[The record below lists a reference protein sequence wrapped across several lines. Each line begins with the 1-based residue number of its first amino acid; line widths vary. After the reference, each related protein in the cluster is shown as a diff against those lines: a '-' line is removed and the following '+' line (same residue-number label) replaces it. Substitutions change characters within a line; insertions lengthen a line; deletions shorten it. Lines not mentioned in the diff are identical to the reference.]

1 MILCT
6 QLLYRSFNS
15 GNCGAS
21 AQCSKVPLDKEVGQV
36 AKNIVVPSTEIVID
50 ICTKKSIHISDADDG
65 PGFLKIA
72 SARVRALRNIF
83 EDASDC
89 IIFLEMSGKILDV
102 NKKAIEVFGRSRKE
116 LLGRHLRNGTV
127 PTGDTSRQLINFAEV
142 LASRK
147 EVLCIRTKGREGKEF
162 ILECSPSIIKIG
174 NKPIAIVIIARDI
187 TERKKMED
195 ELRRY
200 ANDLES
206 LVEERTKKLKEAERL
221 AAIGELAMMV
231 GHDLRNPLASMEYAS
246 YYLRTNYVSN
256 LDNDG
261 LRMLKLIE
269 EDIGRSNKIVNDLLD
284 YAVKIKLDLEI
295 TDVKSILK
303 ETYRFLKV
311 PENIKVVDLTKY
323 EPKIR
328 VDFLK
333 IQRVFINMLKNA
345 IDAMPDG
352 GTLTIE
358 SKEAKGNVEVTISDT
373 GTGMSEETLEKL
385 WTPLFTTKAKGM
397 GFGLAISK
405 RLIEA
410 HEGNVSAR
418 SELEKGTTFT
428 ITIPIEPQQRDL
440 ANP

>member
-1 MILCT
+1 M
-6 QLLYRSFNS
+6 
-15 GNCGAS
+15 GAS
-21 AQCSKVPLDKEVGQV
+21 PVPRLSLNKEVGQM
-36 AKNIVVPSTEIVID
+36 AKNIIVPSTEVVID
-50 ICTKKSIHISDADDG
+50 ISAKKSMRFSQADDE
-65 PGFLKIA
+65 PDFLKIA

-89 IIFLEMSGKILDV
+89 IIFLEMSGRILDV
-102 NKKAIEVFGRSRKE
+102 NKKAVEVFGRSRKE
-116 LLGRHLRNGTV
+116 LLGRHLRNGAV
-127 PTGDTSRQLINFAEV
+127 PTGDTSRQRTNFAKV
-142 LASRK
+142 LAGRK
-147 EVLCIRTKGREGKEF
+147 EVLCIRIKSREGKEF

-174 NKPIAIVIIARDI
+174 NKTIAIVIIARDI
-187 TERKKMED
+187 TERKNMED

-200 ANDLES
+200 TKGLEG

-256 LDNDG
+256 LDKDG
-261 LRMLKLIE
+261 LKMLQMIE
-269 EDIGRSNKIVNDLLD
+269 EDIGRSNKIVMDLLD

-311 PENIKVVDLTKY
+311 PESIKIVDLAKD
-323 EPKIR
+323 EPKIK

-333 IQRVFINMLKNA
+333 IQRVLINMLKNA

-352 GTLTIE
+352 GTLKIE
-358 SKEAKGNVEVTISDT
+358 SKEANDNVEVTISDT
-373 GTGMSEETLEKL
+373 GTGMSEETLQKL

-410 HEGNVSAR
+410 HGGNVSVQ

-428 ITIPIEPQQRDL
+428 MIIPIEPQQRDL